1 MGETETGR
9 AGEMIHR
16 RLIMGNPLQGGAGV
30 GSFSCFGIYFGIPP
44 SPIHRGLPPEGGL
57 INIFL
62 MNLSTP
68 VPPTAGLPPEGG
80 LILEVLAEL
89 CFIIAS

>member
-1 MGETETGR
+1 MDVKKSGRSFGKLRIKESGR

-16 RLIMGNPLQGGAGV
+16 RLIMGNPLLLCSPKLFCEGEGGVGV

-57 INIFL
+57 I
-62 MNLSTP
+62 
-68 VPPTAGLPPEGG
+68 
-80 LILEVLAEL
+80 LEVLAEL

>member
-1 MGETETGR
+1 MDVEKRGRSFGKLRIKDSGR

-57 INIFL
+57 I
-62 MNLSTP
+62 
-68 VPPTAGLPPEGG
+68 
-80 LILEVLAEL
+80 LEVLAEL